1 MRLDVFV
8 SSTYRDL
15 ANHREILRLAL
26 ETSGYRFRGMEH
38 FAAQQNPPL
47 DVCLD
52 ELETCDLYVGIVGRL
67 YGSCPPGRVLSYT
80 ELEYNK
86 ARELNK
92 YQIILVIGNDAQLN
106 FTQIEQDPANMRRLN
121 SFRER
126 ILQRHTT
133 DQFNSEH
140 EAAWKIL
147 AALRNYEIRLSE
159 EPQGIGVN

>member
-1 MRLDVFV
+1 MNVFV

-15 ANHREILRLAL
+15 SNHREILRLAL
-26 ETSGYRFRGMEH
+26 ETSGHHFRGMEH

-47 DVCLD
+47 DACLQ
-52 ELETCDLYVGIVGRL
+52 ELESCDLYVGIIGRL
-67 YGSCPPGRVLSYT
+67 YGSCPPRRVLSYT

-86 ARELNK
+86 ARQLNM

-106 FTQIEQDPANMRRLN
+106 FSQIEQDPAKMQRLN
-121 SFRER
+121 RFRER
-126 ILQRHTT
+126 ILERHTA
-133 DQFNSEH
+133 DEFNSEH

-159 EPQGIGVN
+159 EQQGVGGVE